1 MTWTVTCSS
10 SVTFPVSSNHGWR
23 APFCRE
29 TCKGWKMVAGSPC
42 LVSIAIFFT
51 TSPTSLFTLF
61 FSSARTDPS
70 RRDGSRRKAK
80 ASRDRAL
87 KPAHPL
93 RLSPCAVGKHS
104 VPSPLLS
111 PPETHSLSSVFHVWI
126 FLAAFPTAR
135 SVAPPHNWAPRTASR
150 SVEAPAWIGSWIDPV
165 VATAAG
171 SDQVT
176 PPRIHA
182 LLLSIP
188 MRISPSYSWE
198 FGWGRR
204 ICRIGFRVYGLI
216 AVSPLTERNVYWF
229 VSLSFCRS
237 IWGISSPNWMNVLWI
252 ELSNS
257 VMESGFPRLS
267 RIFNSAST
275 ESLIGSI
282 FLCLLA
288 LLGHVFFFFNKLCL
302 AHFKF
307 YIFWSVPSNFYQ
319 LESETRLFDCTY
331 VVGSCILTL
340 LLLHSTQI
348 QYTKN

>member
-1 MTWTVTCSS
+1 VDRSGGGHC
-10 SVTFPVSSNHGWR
+10 GWIR
-23 APFCRE
+23 P
-29 TCKGWKMVAGSPC
+29 G
-42 LVSIAIFFT
+42 
-51 TSPTSLFTLF
+51 
-61 FSSARTDPS
+61 D
-70 RRDGSRRKAK
+70 
-80 ASRDRAL
+80 
-87 KPAHPL
+87 
-93 RLSPCAVGKHS
+93 
-104 VPSPLLS
+104 
-111 PPETHSLSSVFHVWI
+111 
-126 FLAAFPTAR
+126 
-135 SVAPPHNWAPRTASR
+135 
-150 SVEAPAWIGSWIDPV
+150 
-165 VATAAG
+165 
-171 SDQVT
+171 

-288 LLGHVFFFFNKLCL
+288 LLGHVFFSSTNYALR
-302 AHFKF
+302 
-307 YIFWSVPSNFYQ
+307 ISNFTSSGLCHLIFISWNLKLDY
-319 LESETRLFDCTY
+319 LIART
-331 VVGSCILTL
+331 
-340 LLLHSTQI
+340 
-348 QYTKN
+348 